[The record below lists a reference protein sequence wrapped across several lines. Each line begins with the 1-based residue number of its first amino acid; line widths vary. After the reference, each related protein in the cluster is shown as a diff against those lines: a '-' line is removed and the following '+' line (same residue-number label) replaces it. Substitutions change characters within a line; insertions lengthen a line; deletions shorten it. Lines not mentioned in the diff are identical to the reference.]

1 MPQMT
6 VTIASPVNSNLNLEF
21 SSRCTYANTPN
32 INYDEHVVFYRI
44 VQDGVTRAEFR
55 AFGKFNFNA
64 TDPTTITYPLTA
76 TPGTSTTVKIQW
88 AVESAS
94 NPLVTFY
101 NYPSLV
107 YSYRALTV
115 TDKP

>member
-1 MPQMT
+1 MT
-6 VTIASPVNSNLNLEF
+6 VTIASPGHKQFLNLEF

-32 INYDEHVVFYRI
+32 INYDEHVVYYRI

-76 TPGTSTTVKIQW
+76 TPGTSTTVK
-88 AVESAS
+88 S
-94 NPLVTFY
+94 NGRLNRQVILWLLSITI
-101 NYPSLV
+101 L
-107 YSYRALTV
+107 LWCIHTEH
-115 TDKP
+115 